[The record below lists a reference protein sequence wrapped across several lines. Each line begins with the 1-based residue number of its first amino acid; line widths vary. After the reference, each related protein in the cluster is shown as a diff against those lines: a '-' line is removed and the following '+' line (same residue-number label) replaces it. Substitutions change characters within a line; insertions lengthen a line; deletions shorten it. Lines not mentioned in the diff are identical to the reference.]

1 MYKIS
6 IKSSSINLDIIQFT
20 KLLNIAVE
28 QEDLPA
34 IEFYKKMIKK
44 LQTISYMYR
53 YLEQEKII

>member
-6 IKSSSINLDIIQFT
+6 IKSSSINLDIIKFT